1 MANMKSAGTSNG
13 RAWGTALFVV
23 CVFLFVGVEAAMRLT
38 RHYKGEAFL
47 HSHGMVDSLI
57 AIASPI
63 ASVACLLSTYREIK
77 SSKA

>member
-23 CVFLFVGVEAAMRLT
+23 CVFLFVGVEAARRLT

-47 HSHGMVDSLI
+47 HSPGIMDSLI
-57 AIASPI
+57 AVAAPI
-63 ASVACLLSTYREIK
+63 ATVACVVSTYREIK
-77 SSKA
+77 SSNG

>member
-1 MANMKSAGTSNG
+1 MQSGRSKA
-13 RAWGTALFVV
+13 RAWGIALYVV
-23 CVFLFVGVEAAMRLT
+23 SVFLVVGVEAVMRLY